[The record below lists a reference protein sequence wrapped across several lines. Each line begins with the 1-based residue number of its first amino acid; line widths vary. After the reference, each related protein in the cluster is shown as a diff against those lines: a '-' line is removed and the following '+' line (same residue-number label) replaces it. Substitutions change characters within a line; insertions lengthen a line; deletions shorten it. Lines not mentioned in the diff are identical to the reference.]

1 MKEAVAMIETIRVS
15 DRLSV
20 GGQPNESDLDQ
31 LAERGFKAVVNLRID
46 NEANQPISPEAERA
60 YAESAGLT
68 YRRLPITPA
77 GLRPH
82 QVEAFRKIVEGLP
95 GPIYVHCGAGQRASA
110 ISILAEGISDRVA
123 ASLLE
128 AARQG
133 IAFGDGGVQA
143 FIRRTFDNG

>member
-1 MKEAVAMIETIRVS
+1 MKEAMAMIETIRVS
-15 DRLSV
+15 DRLAV
-20 GGQPNESDLDQ
+20 GGQPDESDLDR
-31 LAERGFKAVVNLRID
+31 LAERGFRAVVNLRMD
-46 NEANQPISPEAERA
+46 DEANQPISPEAERA

-82 QVEAFRKIVEGLP
+82 QVEAFRKIIESLP

-110 ISILAEGISDRVA
+110 ISILAEGVSDRA
-123 ASLLE
+123 GASLLA

-133 IAFGDGGVQA
+133 IAFADGGVPA

>member
-1 MKEAVAMIETIRVS
+1 MIETIRVS

-31 LAERGFKAVVNLRID
+31 LAERGFQAVVNLRMD
-46 NEANQPISPEAERA
+46 NEASQPISPEAERA
-60 YAESAGLT
+60 YAEMAGLT
-68 YRRLPITPA
+68 YRRLPIKPA
-77 GLRPH
+77 GLKPQ

-110 ISILAEGISDRVA
+110 ISILAEGVGETADA
-123 ASLLE
+123 ALLE

-133 IAFGDGGVQA
+133 IAVPEASVQA
-143 FIRRTFDNG
+143 FIRRYLASG

>member
-1 MKEAVAMIETIRVS
+1 MKEATVMIETIRVS

-31 LAERGFKAVVNLRID
+31 LAERGFQAVVNLRTD
-46 NEANQPISPEAERA
+46 NEANLPISPEAERA

-110 ISILAEGISDRVA
+110 ISILAEGVGETA
-123 ASLLE
+123 GTALLE

-133 IAFGDGGVQA
+133 IAVPETNVQA
-143 FIRRTFDNG
+143 FIRRYLASG

>member
-1 MKEAVAMIETIRVS
+1 MIETIRVS

-31 LAERGFKAVVNLRID
+31 LAERGFRAVVNLRID
-46 NEANQPISPEAERA
+46 NDANQPISPEAERA

-110 ISILAEGISDRVA
+110 ISILAEGVGEA
-123 ASLLE
+123 ADAALLE

-133 IAFGDGGVQA
+133 IDVPGTDVRSFVRRCFG
-143 FIRRTFDNG
+143 NS

>member
-1 MKEAVAMIETIRVS
+1 MAMIETIRVS

-31 LAERGFKAVVNLRID
+31 LAERGFRAVVNLRID

-82 QVEAFRKIVEGLP
+82 QVEAFRKIVDGLP
-95 GPIYVHCGAGQRASA
+95 GPVYVHCSAGQRASA
-110 ISILAEGISDRVA
+110 ISVLAEGVSDKVDTA
-123 ASLLE
+123 LLE

-133 IAFGDGGVQA
+133 IAFADGGVQA
-143 FIRRTFDNG
+143 FISRTFDNG